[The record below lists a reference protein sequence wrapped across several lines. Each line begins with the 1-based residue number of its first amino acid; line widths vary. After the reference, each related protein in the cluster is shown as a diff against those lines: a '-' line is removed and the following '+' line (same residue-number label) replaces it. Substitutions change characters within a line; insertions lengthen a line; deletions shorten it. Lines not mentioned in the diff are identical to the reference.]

1 MGAQLRATFVVL
13 LSCVLMAGCGDD
25 DDGAQPIESR
35 TAANGDVFNDADAQF
50 ASDMLQHHAQ
60 ALAMVDLTVGRDLD
74 PELAALAED
83 IRAAQAPE
91 IQTFTE
97 WLTAWGQPV
106 PETVRDHAN
115 AHGESGAEHVEM
127 PGMLSASEMDG
138 LEDARGAEFRS
149 LWLQL
154 MIEHHEGATK
164 MAGDEVD
171 EGEFGPAVDLAESI
185 EASQGAEI
193 DRMKALLG

>member
-1 MGAQLRATFVVL
+1 MHRQLRTTLGVL
-13 LSCVLMAGCGDD
+13 LSLLLVAGCGSD
-25 DDGAQPIESR
+25 DDGARPVESH
-35 TAANGDVFNDADAQF
+35 TAANGDVFNDADTQF

-60 ALAMVDLTVGRDLD
+60 ALAMVDLTVGRDVG

-97 WLTAWGQPV
+97 WLTAWEQPI

-115 AHGESGAEHVEM
+115 AHGDGSSVDREM
-127 PGMLSASEMDG
+127 PGMLSSDEMAE
-138 LEDARGAEFRS
+138 LEAARGTDFHR

-154 MIEHHEGATK
+154 MIEHHEGAAE
-164 MAGDEVD
+164 MAAEEVED
-171 EGEFGPAVDLAESI
+171 GEFGPATDLAVSI
-185 EASQGAEI
+185 VESQGAEV
-193 DRMKALLG
+193 DRMKAMLR